1 MLLAICNK
9 CWYQVAG
16 GVAGAIH
23 PHARGRTTTRSIM
36 AHAPHVLLALA
47 ATARLVRPVPCPPQP
62 PRSQVCLHASNYP
75 GAVGLFPYAPP
86 APVVSMIPQ
95 PWALLV
101 VGRNANI
108 RTLALLAGA
117 TYVCRSA

>member
-36 AHAPHVLLALA
+36 AHAPDALLALV
-47 ATARLVRPVPCPPQP
+47 ATARLVGPVPCPPQP
-62 PRSQVCLHASNYP
+62 PRSQVCLHANNSH
-75 GAVGLFPYAPP
+75 GAVGLFPYAPVNVP
-86 APVVSMIPQ
+86 IQ
-95 PWALLV
+95 PLSSRRYPDA
-101 VGRNANI
+101 
-108 RTLALLAGA
+108 TLGP
-117 TYVCRSA
+117 THCGS